1 MSQQQQEKEK
11 EKVYFE
17 QIRNSLKSLP
27 YAVKCGDDIH

>member
-1 MSQQQQEKEK
+1 MSQQQEQ

-27 YAVKCGDDIH
+27 YAVKGGNGIH